1 MRATLLALLLTATFT
16 AAQTSP
22 SSPQGPPPSPP
33 QNVPNSP
40 QLAYQAAENSYLA
53 QADAFRA
60 AAKAAYDAEGTHE
73 AAFICPNVANPSEM
87 NDCVAHENA
96 VTTSNYQAFTA
107 ALRSLLALP
116 EPPEP
121 GLTNPVQGVSGPQA
135 TAAFDAAESAWQAYT
150 KAECSAERVGTT
162 VDLSDGECY
171 IRQSRARLREL
182 AEVYRND
189 LRLG

>member
-1 MRATLLALLLTATFT
+1 MRATLLALLLTATFA

-33 QNVPNSP
+33 QNVPNSA
-40 QLAYQAAENSYLA
+40 QLVYQAAENSYNA

-60 AAKAAYDAEGTHE
+60 AAKAAFAAEGTHE

-96 VTTSNYQAFTA
+96 VTTANYQAFTA

-121 GLTNPVQGVSGPQA
+121 GVTNPVQGVSGPQA
-135 TAAFDAAESAWQAYT
+135 TPASSTAAFDAAESAWQAYI
-150 KAECSAERVGTT
+150 KAECSAEDAEWRDEIG
-162 VDLSDGECY
+162 
-171 IRQSRARLREL
+171 RAH
-182 AEVYRND
+182 V
-189 LRLG
+189 